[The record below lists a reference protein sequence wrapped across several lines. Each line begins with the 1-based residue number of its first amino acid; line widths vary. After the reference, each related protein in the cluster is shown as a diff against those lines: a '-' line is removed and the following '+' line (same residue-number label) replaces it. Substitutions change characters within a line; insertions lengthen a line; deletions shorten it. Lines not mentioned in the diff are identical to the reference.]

1 MEKIKEEDGFIA
13 ALGLNPDDFIV
24 ELPDGTQEHD
34 FIAALKAN
42 AENTWPEDEWQKRLS
57 DT

>member
-24 ELPDGTQEHD
+24 ELPDGTLEHD
-34 FIAALKAN
+34 FIAALKVN
-42 AENTWPEDEWQKRLS
+42 AKDTWAEEE
-57 DT
+57 

>member
-42 AENTWPEDEWQKRLS
+42 AENTWPEDE
-57 DT
+57 

>member
-34 FIAALKAN
+34 SIAALKVN
-42 AENTWPEDEWQKRLS
+42 AKDTWAEEE
-57 DT
+57 